1 MKLTDTN
8 RERIINILS
17 PIGTDEQIDSYIEDL
32 DTSLWTNRELAEFT
46 ADEIIDSFNVF
57 LDYFA
62 D

>member
-1 MKLTDTN
+1 MKLTATN
-8 RERIINILS
+8 RERIIDILS

-32 DTSLWTNRELAEFT
+32 ETSLWTNRELAEFT
-46 ADEIIDSFNVF
+46 ADELIDSFNDF